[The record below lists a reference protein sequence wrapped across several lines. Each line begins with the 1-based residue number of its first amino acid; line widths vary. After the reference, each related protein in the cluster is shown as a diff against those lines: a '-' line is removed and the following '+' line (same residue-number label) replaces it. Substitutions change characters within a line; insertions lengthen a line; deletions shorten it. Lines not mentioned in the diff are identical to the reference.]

1 MFDTSVR
8 QSSSPRSA
16 KTRRT
21 RLPGSKGGT
30 GTNAPKK
37 RKLWTG
43 SLNGITGQEE
53 PSFEAIAILAAL
65 LDPKTAA
72 SNKPGSAIRRA
83 FELVRNVP
91 HYLTPQF
98 EDHSTDEMRTIL
110 SNRARRHEEE
120 DAKWE
125 RDTHPLVTY
134 TEAVA
139 HSKWCR
145 FKTDWQLFN
154 FMTRHGY
161 PARYFPRINRAGYE
175 IAISIEKA
183 AERESERL
191 RKKKARSQKEKKQNR
206 SGTNPHNF
214 RTKTPNFRTK
224 P

>member
-1 MFDTSVR
+1 MFDTPVR

-43 SLNGITGQEE
+43 SLNGITGQEG

-72 SNKPGSAIRRA
+72 SNKPGPAIRRA
-83 FELVRNVP
+83 FELVSSVP

-98 EDHSTDEMRTIL
+98 EDLSTGEMRMIL
-110 SNRARRHEEE
+110 GNRATRHEEE

-125 RDTHPLVTY
+125 RDTLPLVTY

-139 HSKWCR
+139 QLDSKWCR

-154 FMTRHGY
+154 FMSRHGY

-175 IAISIEKA
+175 IAINIEKA

-191 RKKKARSQKEKKQNR
+191 RKEKARSQKEKKAKSLR
-206 SGTNPHNF
+206 D
-214 RTKTPNFRTK
+214 K
-224 P
+224 PSQLPDKPS